1 MQPTATT
8 NKGEAATAYVR
19 VMQATLAMES
29 LTLTALVVAT
39 TGTQGEGVDSYCI
52 SYGYHRYKRRRGS
65 HFVQQVNLLP
75 N

>member
-8 NKGEAATAYVR
+8 NKGEAATAYIG
-19 VMQATLAMES
+19 VMQATLVMES
-29 LTLTALVVAT
+29 LNVTALVVAT

-52 SYGYHRYKRRRGS
+52 SYGYHRYKRGRGS
-65 HFVQQVNLLP
+65 HFVQQLNSLP